1 MKSSLIYCTISTFV
15 PYLSILSLVNKFDLI
30 VLEFGPKMMQ
40 PHKKKD
46 EDQIGKKKQN
56 FK

>member
-1 MKSSLIYCTISTFV
+1 VKSSLIYCTISTFV

>member
-46 EDQIGKKKQN
+46 ENQIEKKKQN